1 MVTRPSRW
9 LVGELVV
16 ALLAGL
22 LMMGSGAC
30 AQEKGKPQEETPKKT
45 KIQPAV
51 KKAPAA
57 KVEKGEAPEKA
68 GAQPV
73 VKKAPAGKLE
83 KGETPK
89 KAKVQPAVK
98 KVPAAKVEKGK
109 APVGEIPKKVMS
121 ALKAKFPNARVQKW
135 TKETEDNIVVY
146 DFELTQDGRKFEADI
161 REDGSIHN
169 WEEQITVKDL
179 PEAVRRTVTTEY
191 PKATIKEIMRI
202 TAVKAGKDVLEGYE
216 VVLQTADK
224 KTVEV
229 TVAPNGKILE

>member
-9 LVGELVV
+9 LVGELAVV
-16 ALLAGL
+16 VLAGL
-22 LMMGSGAC
+22 LMVGSGAC
-30 AQEKGKPQEETPKKT
+30 AQEKGNPQEETPKKT
-45 KIQPAV
+45 KVQPAV

-57 KVEKGEAPEKA
+57 KVEKARK
-68 GAQPV
+68 
-73 VKKAPAGKLE
+73 
-83 KGETPK
+83 ETPE

-98 KVPAAKVEKGK
+98 KAPAAQLEKGK
-109 APVGEIPKKVMS
+109 APLGQIPKKVRS
-121 ALKAKFPNARVQKW
+121 ALRAKFPKAQVQKW
-135 TKETEDNIVVY
+135 TKETEDNVTVY

-169 WEEQITVKDL
+169 WEEQITARDL
-179 PEAVRRTVTTEY
+179 PQAVRRTVTTKY

-216 VVLQTADK
+216 VVLQTPEK

-229 TVAPNGKILE
+229 TVAPNGKILEE